1 MSRRALSATFPEM
14 LATSSPVNVLNL
26 VSFLTSLHTWTELL
40 YCEVCRDVLS
50 QNQLINLDRG
60 IKFDYKKVTRSFK
73 ILRF

>member
-14 LATSSPVNVLNL
+14 LATSSRVNVLNL

-50 QNQLINLDRG
+50 QN
-60 IKFDYKKVTRSFK
+60 
-73 ILRF
+73 